1 MVLDFRSSVVVVM
14 FAALLIVGCQKK
26 SLQNPVVDYQ
36 CFDSNCQSEELALS
50 PQLEASATDE
60 PAGTPSIEAQ
70 SILWAELLKTKVSS
84 APTQMK
90 MQQRMELPQDLK
102 HLDPLRQIPD
112 RVFNKSMDFFVRY
125 RTQFKNQKFL
135 GMIDFTQASVSRRF
149 YLVDLQSGVVETY
162 LVAHGKGSDPD
173 FDGNATKF
181 SNVDGSLMSSLG
193 AYMVAETYQGKH
205 GLSIRLDGLEAT
217 NSNARSRAIVLHAAD
232 YVNTKQNPL
241 GRSFGCPAVESR
253 NLERLVTALKNG
265 ALLYA
270 SYETKLISGKKEQFQ

>member
-1 MVLDFRSSVVVVM
+1 MDLDFRSSVVVV
-14 FAALLIVGCQKK
+14 FTALLFLGCQKK
-26 SLQNPVVDYQ
+26 SLQNSVIDSQ

-70 SILWAELLKTKVSS
+70 SILWSELLKTKVSS

-90 MQQRMELPQDLK
+90 IQQRIELPQDLK

-125 RTQFKNQKFL
+125 RTQFKNQNFL
-135 GMIDFTQASVSRRF
+135 GMIDFTQTSVSRRF

-173 FDGNATKF
+173 FDGKATKF

-232 YVNTKQNPL
+232 YVNTKRNPI

-253 NLERLVTALKNG
+253 NLERLVAALKNG

-270 SYETKLISGKKEQFQ
+270 SYETILSNGKKEQF